1 VPWCYFPDTCTER
14 FLVVGKSGLQAPHG
28 WAMRF
33 YKIATSL
40 LLRCLLCT
48 LSVDEGIVEVAGC
61 ERYQAPFLKK
71 CVSGSLTRRREDRE
85 EEPRNERG
93 QGIVIIYPQ
102 TERSGVPPRGMTA
115 MWLSAGELL
124 GSNFLKLKYWERAAE
139 AEADGGVMPEFAS
152 ILLRRTPLRSVSW
165 LTIPVRN

>member
-1 VPWCYFPDTCTER
+1 
-14 FLVVGKSGLQAPHG
+14 
-28 WAMRF
+28 MRF

-71 CVSGSLTRRREDRE
+71 SSPGVSREDAKPAKKNRE
-85 EEPRNERG
+85 IERG